1 MIKGIEDFESKLQK
15 AILEFIATNVD
26 MSEDI
31 EVLEVDEYVISIN
44 DVNFYVI
51 TDAEEKGILARYNKE
66 RFDEDITPH
75 SLHAEIMALIFLKD
89 RKDIKWNDVD
99 LYTYRENRYGELR
112 MSKPCKSCMSMIKA
126 LGIRRIHY
134 TTNDGFKSININK

>member
-44 DVNFYVI
+44 DINFYVI
-51 TDAEEKGILARYNKE
+51 TDAEEKGILARKKKKKFDDFFDNLNAQQLSYINEDLWEEDYGISDFREWLQEETQWSVDDKDYYGNYNFYE
-66 RFDEDITPH
+66 VH
-75 SLHAEIMALIFLKD
+75 
-89 RKDIKWNDVD
+89 
-99 LYTYRENRYGELR
+99 
-112 MSKPCKSCMSMIKA
+112 
-126 LGIRRIHY
+126 
-134 TTNDGFKSININK
+134 

>member
-66 RFDEDITPH
+66 RFDDFFDNLNAQQLSYINEDLWEEDYGISDFRDWLQEETQWTVDD
-75 SLHAEIMALIFLKD
+75 KD
-89 RKDIKWNDVD
+89 
-99 LYTYRENRYGELR
+99 YYGNYNFYEV
-112 MSKPCKSCMSMIKA
+112 
-126 LGIRRIHY
+126 H
-134 TTNDGFKSININK
+134 

>member
-44 DVNFYVI
+44 NVNFYVI
-51 TDAEEKGILARYNKE
+51 TDAEEKGILAKYNKE
-66 RFDEDITPH
+66 NFDDFFDNLDSTQLQYINEDLWEEDYAITDFREW
-75 SLHAEIMALIFLKD
+75 LQEETQWTVDDKD
-89 RKDIKWNDVD
+89 
-99 LYTYRENRYGELR
+99 YYGNYNFYEV
-112 MSKPCKSCMSMIKA
+112 
-126 LGIRRIHY
+126 H
-134 TTNDGFKSININK
+134 

>member
-66 RFDEDITPH
+66 KFDDFFDNLNAQQLSYINEDLWEEDYGVSDFRDWLQEETQWTVDD
-75 SLHAEIMALIFLKD
+75 KD
-89 RKDIKWNDVD
+89 
-99 LYTYRENRYGELR
+99 YYGNYNFYEV
-112 MSKPCKSCMSMIKA
+112 
-126 LGIRRIHY
+126 H
-134 TTNDGFKSININK
+134 